1 MVIFL
6 PRDRAPLLD
15 VWTLCHQPR
24 DPPGEALAAFR
35 PWCFARTAACSITIP
50 SLRSGRYPDE
60 TASPSQSQRR
70 RRQRVNHPEGTK
82 RNIIDTATTEFASKA
97 FSGARADDI
106 AARTKTSKRMIYYY
120 FNGKEGLYI
129 AVLEAAYRNMPG
141 VEVRRPRPARFW
153 DFTGLIGVSIL

>member
-1 MVIFL
+1 MK
-6 PRDRAPLLD
+6 
-15 VWTLCHQPR
+15 HQ
-24 DPPGEALAAFR
+24 ALH
-35 PWCFARTAACSITIP
+35 
-50 SLRSGRYPDE
+50 
-60 TASPSQSQRR
+60 SPKGR

-82 RNIIDTATTEFASKA
+82 RNIIDTATAEFGSKA

-129 AVLEAAYRNMPG
+129 AVLEAAYRNMRG
-141 VEVRRPRPARFW
+141 VEVRRPRLARFW